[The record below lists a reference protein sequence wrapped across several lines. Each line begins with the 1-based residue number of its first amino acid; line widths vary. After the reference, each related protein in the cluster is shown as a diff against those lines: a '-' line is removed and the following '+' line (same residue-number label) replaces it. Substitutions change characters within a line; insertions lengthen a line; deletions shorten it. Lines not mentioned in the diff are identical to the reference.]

1 MSRPVSKLHTL
12 PSGLAH
18 ALPTIVPRST
28 LRWVVRLC
36 PFILMCFPLNQGRA
50 ENQAYDLGSRALAA
64 TPDLEQ
70 GERLYQRSCKRCHDA
85 GGSGN
90 DNRELPRLAGQQRI
104 YLLNQLVQFIT
115 LDRYAPAMHRVLA
128 RPPLLDPQSLSD
140 LSAYLAAQPPDSH
153 GEHGDPHWL
162 GLGRILYN
170 LRCAECHGAHG
181 EGNAQGPIPA
191 VGGQNYS
198 YLLGQLN
205 GFVMG
210 HRAKVETDLITAVRS
225 LSANDMKAVADF
237 MSRMP
242 QSADPR
248 YGVVF

>member
-1 MSRPVSKLHTL
+1 MPRPVSKLLTQ
-12 PSGLAH
+12 PAGLAH
-18 ALPTIVPRST
+18 ALNAVVSRST
-28 LRWVVRLC
+28 LNWVVRLC
-36 PFILMCFPLNQGRA
+36 PLLVVCLQPNQ
-50 ENQAYDLGSRALAA
+50 SRAQSQTYELTTQALATTA
-64 TPDLEQ
+64 DLER
-70 GERLYQRSCKRCHDA
+70 GKALYQRICERCHDA

-90 DNRELPRLAGQQRI
+90 RDREVPRLAGQQRI

-115 LDRYAPAMHRVLA
+115 LDRYAPSMHRILA

-170 LRCAECHGAHG
+170 LRCAQCHGTYG

-205 GFVMG
+205 GFAVG
-210 HRAKVETDLITAVRS
+210 HRTKVESDLLAAVRS
-225 LSANDMKAVADF
+225 LSTNDTKAVADY

-242 QSADPR
+242 ESVDPH

>member
-1 MSRPVSKLHTL
+1 MPRPASKLLTL
-12 PSGLAH
+12 LSELAH
-18 ALPTIVPRST
+18 ALQAVVSRSA
-28 LRWVVRLC
+28 LHGVMRLC
-36 PFILMCFPLNQGRA
+36 PLLVMCLQPSQ
-50 ENQAYDLGSRALAA
+50 SRAQSQTYELTTQALATTA
-64 TPDLEQ
+64 DLKQ
-70 GERLYQRSCKRCHDA
+70 GKALYQRICQRCHDA

-90 DNRELPRLAGQQRI
+90 RDREIPRLAGQQRI
-104 YLLNQLVQFIT
+104 YLLNQLAQFIT
-115 LDRYAPAMHRVLA
+115 LDRYAPSMHRILA

-170 LRCAECHGAHG
+170 LRCAQCHGTYG

-198 YLLGQLN
+198 YLLSQLN
-205 GFVMG
+205 GFVVG
-210 HRAKVETDLITAVRS
+210 HRTKVESDLLAAVRS
-225 LSANDMKAVADF
+225 LSTNDMKAVADY

-242 QSADPR
+242 ESVDAH

>member
-1 MSRPVSKLHTL
+1 MPRPVSKLLTL
-12 PSGLAH
+12 PSGLTH
-18 ALPTIVPRST
+18 ALKAVMSRSA
-28 LRWVVRLC
+28 LQWVVRLC
-36 PFILMCFPLNQGRA
+36 PLIVMCLQPNPGRA
-50 ENQAYDLGSRALAA
+50 RSQAHELSSHALAT

-70 GERLYQRSCKRCHDA
+70 GKALYQRFCERCHDA

-90 DNRELPRLAGQQRI
+90 RNREVPRLAGQQRI
-104 YLLNQLVQFIT
+104 YLLNQLAQFIT
-115 LDRYAPAMHRVLA
+115 LDRYAPSMHRVLA
-128 RPPLLDPQSLSD
+128 RAPLLDPQSLSD

-170 LRCAECHGAHG
+170 LRCGECHGVHG

-191 VGGQNYS
+191 VGGQNYT
-198 YLLGQLN
+198 YLLNQLN
-205 GFVMG
+205 GFAVG
-210 HRAKVETDLITAVRS
+210 HRAEVESDLLTAVRA
-225 LSANDMKAVADF
+225 LSADDMKAVADF

-242 QSADPR
+242 ESVDPH

>member
-1 MSRPVSKLHTL
+1 MPRPVSKLLTL

-18 ALPTIVPRST
+18 ALKAIVSRSA
-28 LRWVVRLC
+28 LQGVMRLC
-36 PFILMCFPLNQGRA
+36 PLIVMCLQPNQGRA
-50 ENQAYDLGSRALAA
+50 QNQAYELSSQALAA
-64 TPDLEQ
+64 SPDLQQ
-70 GERLYQRSCKRCHDA
+70 GAGLYQRFCKHCHDA

-90 DNRELPRLAGQQRI
+90 GHREVPRLAGQQRI

-115 LDRYAPAMHRVLA
+115 LDRYAPSMHRVLA

-153 GEHGDPHWL
+153 GEHGDAHRL

-170 LRCAECHGAHG
+170 RRCAECHGAHG
-181 EGNAQGPIPA
+181 KGNAQGPIPV
-191 VGGQNYS
+191 VGGQNYT
-198 YLLGQLN
+198 YLLNQLN
-205 GFVMG
+205 GFAVG
-210 HRAKVETDLITAVRS
+210 HRAKVESELLSAVRS
-225 LSANDMKAVADF
+225 LSANDMEAVADF

-242 QSADPR
+242 ESVDPH

>member
-1 MSRPVSKLHTL
+1 MSR
-12 PSGLAH
+12 
-18 ALPTIVPRST
+18 
-28 LRWVVRLC
+28 C
-36 PFILMCFPLNQGRA
+36 
-50 ENQAYDLGSRALAA
+50 
-64 TPDLEQ
+64 
-70 GERLYQRSCKRCHDA
+70 
-85 GGSGN
+85 
-90 DNRELPRLAGQQRI
+90 
-104 YLLNQLVQFIT
+104 
-115 LDRYAPAMHRVLA
+115 
-128 RPPLLDPQSLSD
+128 
-140 LSAYLAAQPPDSH
+140 H